1 MRHKTRKKQ
10 ALSKVYFLEDFGM
23 TSKLFAMGFGLLGLL
38 IPVAFLIFRN
48 PLFPNWVTYFWPS
61 SIFLLATDGHEK
73 SLQAFL
79 ILVVA
84 VIVNI
89 LLYLL
94 AGWII
99 GRIVFAMSRS

>member
-1 MRHKTRKKQ
+1 
-10 ALSKVYFLEDFGM
+10 M

-48 PLFPNWVTYFWPS
+48 PLFPNWVIYFWPS

-84 VIVNI
+84 VIVNV
-89 LLYLL
+89 LVYLF
-94 AGWII
+94 AGWVIS
-99 GRIVFAMSRS
+99 RLVSAMIRS